1 MGVAEQSNIPHPH
14 PADAAQGP
22 SADRAGPSRPVDD
35 LSCCPQFLNRTQ
47 DAIIVQDIEGHVEWM
62 NPAAEAMFATSLDR
76 VRGIKVMAHVL
87 PDGARVDPAKVA
99 AFRYDIH
106 SAIFDRDH
114 LARHKRATGE
124 TFWNLHSF
132 TLLATPTGHKI
143 AVTCRDVTGTVETE
157 QDLRRAMARLQH
169 AAHHDDLTGL
179 ANRKRLSQYLASDIV
194 VRALAERRV
203 GVLHLDLDKFKEIN
217 DTLGHAAGDAAL
229 LHVAD
234 LLRRFCGPQDLACRI
249 GGDEF
254 LLVCL
259 GMATEEALLT
269 RAELLLGATDDPLMW
284 KNQAIRVGLSIGA
297 CLAQNNKENGETLI
311 HHADQ
316 ALYEAKTRGRSR
328 VQLYT
333 PALGQVQ
340 IAQNRMARELRLA
353 TTEKQLTVHLQ
364 PQLDLTRGHITGC
377 ETLLRWNHPRLGQLP
392 PGAFFETARRAGVLA
407 DLDYQSMHLSLDAL
421 KRLHEAGFE
430 DLTLSLNVSAEAL
443 TDVNYAGLLDWALQ
457 SRGLKPAQICVE
469 ITETTIL
476 QGGGRTI
483 ATAVDRLKRM
493 GARVALD
500 DFGTGY
506 AGLAHI
512 SEIEVDE
519 IKLDCS
525 LTANIA
531 TDPRNRAIV
540 RSIIELC
547 RKLGTHVTAE
557 GVETAEQLRLLRV
570 ARCPAI
576 QGFVLAHPQPCDD
589 MIAWLSANLPLPA
602 DFDKGP
608 DTPRVTRLHPRA

>member
-1 MGVAEQSNIPHPH
+1 MAEPSDTAHPH
-14 PADAAQGP
+14 PADAAKDPAANGP
-22 SADRAGPSRPVDD
+22 GPAPPGADLPF
-35 LSCCPQFLNRTQ
+35 CPQFLHRTR
-47 DAIIVQDIEGHVEWM
+47 DAIILQDIEGHLEWM
-62 NPAAEAMFATSLDR
+62 NPAAEAMFNVSLDA
-76 VRGIKVMAHVL
+76 VRGIKVMGHVL
-87 PDGARVDPAKVA
+87 PDGARVDPAKIA
-99 AFRYDIH
+99 AFRYDIG
-106 SAIFDRDH
+106 SSLFDRTH
-114 LARHKRATGE
+114 LARHKRVGGQV
-124 TFWNLHSF
+124 FWNLHSF
-132 TLLATPTGHKI
+132 TLLATPTGPKV
-143 AVTCRDVTGTVETE
+143 AVTCRDVTETVEAE
-157 QDLRRAMARLQH
+157 QTLRHAKARLQH

-179 ANRKRLSQYLASDIV
+179 ANRKRLTQYLASDILR
-194 VRALAERRV
+194 RALAERRV

-229 LHVAD
+229 RHVAD

-259 GMATEEALLT
+259 GTATEDALLT
-269 RAELLLGATDDPLMW
+269 RAELLLGATHDPLMW
-284 KNQAIRVGLSIGA
+284 NNQAIRVGLSIGA
-297 CLAQNNKENGETLI
+297 CLTQDSTERGEALI

-316 ALYEAKTRGRSR
+316 ALYEAKTRGRGR
-328 VQLYT
+328 VMLYT

-340 IAQNRMARELRLA
+340 IAQNRMTRELRLA
-353 TTEKQLTVHLQ
+353 AAEKQLTVHLQ
-364 PQLDLTRGHITGC
+364 PQLDLARGRVTGC

-407 DLDYQSMHLSLDAL
+407 DLDYHSMHLSLDAL
-421 KRLHEAGFE
+421 TRLHAAGFD
-430 DLTLSLNVSAEAL
+430 DLTIALNVSAEAL
-443 TDVNYAGLLDWALQ
+443 TDVNYPGLLDWALQ
-457 SRGLKPAQICVE
+457 SRGLNPSQICVE

-483 ATAVDRLKRM
+483 AAAVDRLKRM

-525 LTANIA
+525 LTANLA

-589 MIAWLSANLPLPA
+589 MIAWLSANLPLPT
-602 DFDKGP
+602 DFGRDP
-608 DTPRVTRLHPRA
+608 PEPRVTRLHPGD